1 MPHLK
6 KSNGGSF
13 VISLDFELMW
23 GVRDVLSLQ
32 TYGNNIRGVH
42 TALPGI
48 LDCFTKYN
56 ISGTFSTVGLLF
68 FKDKEEILK
77 NLPQLLPGYADSN
90 LSPYGTYM
98 ENNVGLN
105 SEDDPYHYGLN
116 LINKIK
122 DTPGQEIGTHTFSH
136 YYCLESGQTAE
147 EFKADLSAAV
157 SIAEKR
163 GVKITSIVFP
173 RNQYNENYISL
184 CQEAGITSYRN
195 NKNSRLYKASAFKED
210 TLFRRALRL
219 LDTYI
224 NISGNNCH
232 DLTQTPKGLPVNI
245 PSSRFLR
252 PYNKKLKLLDDLRLK
267 RITNSMTHAA
277 KHNLMYHL
285 WWHPHNFG
293 INQEENFKFLEQIL
307 SHYLYLNKKYSFS
320 SYTMSEL
327 AELYKS

>member
-1 MPHLK
+1 MK
-6 KSNGGSF
+6 NKGGCF

-23 GVRDVLSLQ
+23 GVRDVLSVEM
-32 TYGNNIRGVH
+32 YGNNIRGVQ

-48 LDCFTKYN
+48 LDHFIKYK
-56 ISGTFSTVGLLF
+56 IKGTFSTVGLLF
-68 FKDKEEILK
+68 FQDKEEMLN
-77 NLPQLLPGYADSN
+77 NLPELFPGYTDSN
-90 LSPYGTYM
+90 LSPYGPYM

-105 SEDDPYHYGLN
+105 SADDPYHYGLN
-116 LINKIK
+116 LIEKIK
-122 DTPGQEIGTHTFSH
+122 NTPGQEIGTHTFSH

-147 EFKADLSAAV
+147 EFKADISAAV

-163 GVKITSIVFP
+163 DVKIKSIVFP
-173 RNQYNENYISL
+173 RNQYNENYISI
-184 CQEAGITSYRN
+184 CQEAGITSFRN
-195 NKNSRLYKASAFKED
+195 NEDSALYRASAFKGD

-219 LDTYI
+219 LDAYI

-232 DLTQTPKGLPVNI
+232 YMAQAANSFPINI

-252 PYNKKLKLLDDLRLK
+252 PYNKKLKLFDDLRLK
-267 RITNSMTHAA
+267 RITKSMTYAA
-277 KHNLMYHL
+277 KNNLMYHL

-307 SHYLYLNKKYSFS
+307 SHYLYLNKKYSFT

-327 AELYKS
+327 AEQLAYKS